1 MARSR
6 GSCASW
12 PASTWFMRSR
22 DGACSSAPLA
32 SRADCDV
39 RGTRGRCARCPV
51 PAAGEH
57 TSGRLAPGRL
67 LPSESTLMGEHGVSR
82 DTVRKAVGLLRD
94 EGLVVTV
101 QGKGSYVADR

>member
-1 MARSR
+1 ML
-6 GSCASW
+6 
-12 PASTWFMRSR
+12 
-22 DGACSSAPLA
+22 DHESAIPVYRQLA
-32 SRADCDV
+32 TLLQTAI
-39 RGTRGRCARCPV
+39 
-51 PAAGEH
+51 
-57 TSGRLAPGRL
+57 TSGKLAPGRP